1 MNIDCHQCIHY
12 FVTWN
17 VNFPHGCRAMGF
29 KSQQLPIV
37 DVRGAMQGKDCLA
50 FKAKKRKVQCRA
62 NRSVIG

>member
-1 MNIDCHQCIHY
+1 
-12 FVTWN
+12 
-17 VNFPHGCRAMGF
+17 MGF